1 MDLLNGKLPRSLKS
15 IFASKAHTDESA
27 HDHEETSSHTR
38 RRHIRS
44 ASVDTANPESSTP
57 ASPTSFRHLST
68 HTHSLGEFIRSHYR
82 SPSASRSPEGR
93 FRNRDSRT
101 DTTAKSASGVH
112 NRAETF
118 SAGTGSRLR
127 SHSISGTSKA
137 GIARSKT
144 TPATLMDDNNPRVN
158 THYPPGSVPPPL
170 IIHENRPDSPAF
182 SPSSVQSSTS
192 PESSSSSVSRQV
204 PLSVAGSSATEGGAQ
219 VPDAVTCKPPFQKSL
234 NSDDSHA
241 VEPVESDEID
251 DASLDSDDH
260 EDDEDVDNELP
271 TPVADYAPGPGLEE
285 TSDQRP
291 SRPSSNLSRTHSHM
305 HHADAESIIGGIK
318 TRISTEHTPHV
329 LDETVAPT
337 SERKTFSFSLPFGNP
352 LASIEFRSFR
362 PKLSSLF
369 GTEGAHPGLSHEEYQ
384 RLQIDVENRLT
395 RQLTVSSVEETNVYN
410 TIKQQDNTR
419 LRAIRQSLT
428 PNITIESLN
437 PLSPPKTDTFP
448 AVEGDVV
455 ILGGY
460 RGSILRDRASGRRL
474 WIPIKAG
481 FNLRKI
487 DLTVPPRDEDEYNM
501 INKVYPD
508 GMLSHIGP
516 IDISRKLI
524 KKLRA
529 HPKCRV
535 YEFGYDWRLSSDINS
550 DRLVE
555 FLKTL
560 PSNKY
565 YDEKSGRRKGAIVI
579 AHSMGGLVAHH
590 AMQQD
595 PTLFRGLV
603 YAGAPSSC
611 PNILG
616 PLRFG
621 DSVLMSSKI
630 LTRQVNFLMR
640 SSYVFL
646 PLDGR
651 CFVNRNDTS
660 IKYDLDFFDVNTW
673 IKYELS
679 PLVVKTP
686 VHRTPLHAIK
696 TSETLS
702 RSYTDVKLTLNNITR
717 DLRSL
722 TFGFESSKTSDSSE
736 PSENES
742 KAFTLPDQKKLEPE
756 EAIEYLDRTLKRT
769 KKFLLELE
777 YDPAKADLYPPLATL
792 YSYSVPTLKGSKV
805 DSPEGICTDN
815 YDDLLFGAGDGVV
828 YHKWTM
834 PEPKGFSVVARVA
847 TDRGHVGLLTDVDAA
862 GRALAAILEAE
873 KQNLGHTEATEPV
886 VVPAQPQ
893 NDLARPLVNVH

>member
-1 MDLLNGKLPRSLKS
+1 
-15 IFASKAHTDESA
+15 
-27 HDHEETSSHTR
+27 
-38 RRHIRS
+38 
-44 ASVDTANPESSTP
+44 
-57 ASPTSFRHLST
+57 
-68 HTHSLGEFIRSHYR
+68 
-82 SPSASRSPEGR
+82 
-93 FRNRDSRT
+93 
-101 DTTAKSASGVH
+101 
-112 NRAETF
+112 
-118 SAGTGSRLR
+118 
-127 SHSISGTSKA
+127 
-137 GIARSKT
+137 
-144 TPATLMDDNNPRVN
+144 
-158 THYPPGSVPPPL
+158 
-170 IIHENRPDSPAF
+170 
-182 SPSSVQSSTS
+182 
-192 PESSSSSVSRQV
+192 
-204 PLSVAGSSATEGGAQ
+204 
-219 VPDAVTCKPPFQKSL
+219 
-234 NSDDSHA
+234 
-241 VEPVESDEID
+241 
-251 DASLDSDDH
+251 
-260 EDDEDVDNELP
+260 
-271 TPVADYAPGPGLEE
+271 
-285 TSDQRP
+285 
-291 SRPSSNLSRTHSHM
+291 M

-369 GTEGAHPGLSHEEYQ
+369 GTEGAHPGLSHEEYH

-603 YAGAPSSC
+603 YAGAP
-611 PNILG
+611 
-616 PLRFG
+616 
-621 DSVLMSSKI
+621 
-630 LTRQVNFLMR
+630 
-640 SSYVFL
+640 
-646 PLDGR
+646 
-651 CFVNRNDTS
+651 
-660 IKYDLDFFDVNTW
+660 
-673 IKYELS
+673 
-679 PLVVKTP
+679 
-686 VHRTPLHAIK
+686 
-696 TSETLS
+696 
-702 RSYTDVKLTLNNITR
+702 
-717 DLRSL
+717 L
-722 TFGFESSKTSDSSE
+722 TFGFESPKTSDSSE
-736 PSENES
+736 SSENES

-805 DSPEGICTDN
+805 DSPEGIRTDN